1 MGFDQTAALAYG
13 GDRLGRR
20 PLEPWFLPA
29 RVKNVD
35 QSGAGHRY

>member
-1 MGFDQTAALAYG
+1 MGATDWV
-13 GDRLGRR
+13 GDHSNPGSY
-20 PLEPWFLPA
+20 PA